1 MSPAGLGHV
10 QEQWEGHSVSELAG
24 DGWGKASA
32 TERLVP
38 HNMRE
43 GEKVLAERSGWK
55 NGSAASVELV
65 PGAC

>member
-1 MSPAGLGHV
+1 M
-10 QEQWEGHSVSELAG
+10 SELAG

-32 TERLVP
+32 TERLGP

-43 GEKVLAERSGWK
+43 GEKVLAEHSGWK